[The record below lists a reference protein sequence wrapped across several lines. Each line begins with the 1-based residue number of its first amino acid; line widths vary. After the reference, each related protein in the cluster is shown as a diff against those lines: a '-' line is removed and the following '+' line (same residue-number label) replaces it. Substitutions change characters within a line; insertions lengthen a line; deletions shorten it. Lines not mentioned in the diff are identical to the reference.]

1 MQNLRLLACVVAVLG
16 SLTAAGC
23 GGDDN
28 NCGNGNG
35 NNINGN
41 GNCVPAQGALVVRN
55 QCTVPI
61 TEIHVTTV
69 GSTAWGPNLISGTAL
84 APGESLT
91 VNVACDQYDA
101 LLIDQA
107 GEQLTI
113 HNVNLCSSTAD
124 WVLSSNACLFVHKD
138 P

>member
-23 GGDDN
+23 GSSNDCDADN
-28 NCGNGNG
+28 LNDPD
-35 NNINGN
+35 
-41 GNCVPAQGALVVRN
+41 CVPTGGSAALVVRN

-61 TEIHVTTV
+61 TEIHVAAV
-69 GSTAWGPNLISGTAL
+69 GSTAFGPNLISATAL
-84 APGESLT
+84 APGASLT
-91 VNVACDQYDA
+91 VNVSCDQYDV

-107 GEQLTI
+107 GEQLTL
-113 HNVNLCSSTAD
+113 HNVNLCARNAD
-124 WVLSSNACLFVHKD
+124 FILASNACLFVHTD